1 MRVVMKILIVED
13 NFVCRNLLLNMMCR
27 YGECHVA
34 INGQE
39 AVDAFKDSIDEEYD
53 LICLDIKMP
62 VKSGMEALKEIREY
76 ELRKEL
82 KSFKY
87 VKIIMT
93 TILDDDKNIIG
104 AFKEQCDGYLV
115 KPISSDKVTELLTS
129 LELI

>member
-1 MRVVMKILIVED
+1 MKILIVED